1 MASRNYVRTFDPV
14 TFDPVYRQ
22 VHILQIYART
32 ATAEVRTT
40 KCLPSLQINIVVF
53 HTSSGALTFGIHHMS
68 VSAQFGLRGFSD
80 TPRSILM

>member
-1 MASRNYVRTFDPV
+1 V

-40 KCLPSLQINIVVF
+40 
-53 HTSSGALTFGIHHMS
+53 
-68 VSAQFGLRGFSD
+68 
-80 TPRSILM
+80 